1 MSIINQTRE
10 HIIEENNTAQE
21 ELEGILSRLDPSIK
35 QLSFSIPLHGDIDFE
50 ILTTKGFRS
59 VEIIQFDKGEI
70 TSIRNIPQ
78 SVKLLHCSDQML
90 IDLFDLPIFLE
101 ELHCDY
107 NYLTEFSGK
116 NVKKLR
122 KLHISNNRLENLDE
136 LPEYLEEL
144 YCTNNSLTLL
154 NLSGLTNLKIL
165 HVSENPALVI
175 EHVPEG
181 LVDFQSDNSPF
192 AVVQYDGPGV
202 PDADSKIGEMTH
214 AHAEMKIDYLEA
226 LNAYF
231 KLKRTYE
238 QSVLAT
244 KRELFKSATSKAIGK
259 KLVATV
265 KPKCINCRRPVGTI
279 FEHKDFKYTAICGD
293 TQLNKKCNLHIQLFS
308 GEFTEHTSMLYVYKN
323 SIDKIKQKIVRQK
336 LNTLFNYISEK
347 ESTKQ
352 FTKQLEKYNLENTTY
367 TELLDIHNEMYFSR
381 EKKEDMRKK
390 MEGITGLLSQYN
402 AIIDDYNMNPE
413 NNELLRDA
421 VRMYTREI
429 IPEMENLRRLK
440 YELSE
445 MDIRINTIG
454 VKTFDIT
461 STLVQRPV
469 ALSRVDIALD
479 EDPGVMK
486 YSKNA

>member
-35 QLSFSIPLHGDIDFE
+35 QLSFSVPLHGDIDFE
-50 ILTTKGFRS
+50 ILTSKGFRS

-78 SVKLLHCSDQML
+78 SVKLLNCSNQLL
-90 IDLFDLPIFLE
+90 IDLFELPIFLE

-144 YCTNNSLTLL
+144 YCTNNTLTLL
-154 NLSGLTNLKIL
+154 NLAGLKNLKTL

-181 LVDFQSDNSPF
+181 LVDFKSDNSPF
-192 AVVQYDGPGV
+192 AVVQYDGQGV
-202 PDADSKIGEMTH
+202 PSADSKIGEMAH
-214 AHAEMKIDYLEA
+214 VHAEIKIDYLEA
-226 LNAYF
+226 LNTYF

-244 KRELFKSATSKAIGK
+244 KRELFKSAKSKAIGK
-259 KLVATV
+259 RLVASV
-265 KPKCINCRRPVGTI
+265 KPKCINCKRPVGTI

-293 TQLNKKCNLHIQLFS
+293 TQLNKKCNLNIQLFN
-308 GEFTEHTSMLYVYKN
+308 GEASSEIDMIYIYKH

-347 ESTKQ
+347 EAAKQ
-352 FTKQLEKYNLENTTY
+352 FTKELEEYNLENTTY
-367 TELLDIHNEMYFSR
+367 TELLDMHNEMYFSR
-381 EKKEDMRKK
+381 EKKEGIRKK
-390 MEGITGLLSQYN
+390 MEDINGLLSQYN
-402 AIIDDYNMNPE
+402 AIIDDYKTNPE

-445 MDIRINTIG
+445 MDIQINTVG

-461 STLVQRPV
+461 STLVQRQV
-469 ALSRVDIALD
+469 ALSRIDVPLD
-479 EDPGVMK
+479 ESPGVIK

>member
-1 MSIINQTRE
+1 MSIIDQTRV

-50 ILTTKGFRS
+50 ILTSKGFRS

-78 SVKLLHCSDQML
+78 SVKLLNCSNQLL

-101 ELHCDY
+101 ELNCDY

-116 NVKKLR
+116 NVKKLK
-122 KLHISNNRLENLDE
+122 KLQISNNRLENLDE
-136 LPEYLEEL
+136 LPEDLEEL
-144 YCTNNSLTLL
+144 YCTNNRLSLL
-154 NLSGLTNLKIL
+154 NLSGLKNLKTL
-165 HVSENPALVI
+165 HVSENPALII

-181 LVDFQSDNSPF
+181 LVDFKSDNSPF
-192 AVVQYDGPGV
+192 AIVQYDGPGV
-202 PDADSKIGEMTH
+202 PDADSKIGEMNH
-214 AHAEMKIDYLEA
+214 ERAEIKIDYLEA

-244 KRELFKSATSKAIGK
+244 KRELFKSAKSKAIGK
-259 KLVATV
+259 RLVATV
-265 KPKCINCRRPVGTI
+265 KPKCINCKRPVGTI

-293 TQLNKKCNLHIQLFS
+293 TQLNKKCNLNIQLFG
-308 GEFTEHTSMLYVYKN
+308 GEFAEESSMMYLYKH

-336 LNTLFNYISEK
+336 LNTLFNYVSEK
-347 ESTKQ
+347 EAAKQ
-352 FTKQLEKYNLENTTY
+352 FTKEMEKYNLENPTY
-367 TELLDIHNEMYFSR
+367 NELLDLHNDMYFSR
-381 EKKEDMRKK
+381 ENKEEIREK
-390 MEGITGLLSQYN
+390 MEDINGLLSQYN
-402 AIIDDYNMNPE
+402 AIIDDYKKNYE
-413 NNELLRDA
+413 NTELLRDA
-421 VRMYTREI
+421 VRMYTKEI

-440 YELSE
+440 HELTE

-454 VKTFDIT
+454 IKTFDIT
-461 STLVQRPV
+461 STLVQRQV
-469 ALSRVDIALD
+469 ALSRINVSLD
-479 EDPGVMK
+479 ETPEVIK